1 MFSFDECDPKRPPR
15 EQKLPLASGTVQ
27 LETLKGWASDVMSA
41 IHTIWRAS
49 VHSFT
54 SDSSTIT
61 AKSRFDPTLSFANSA
76 TSTPSTGNV
85 VWAPFVGGNSRRPT
99 SG

>member
-1 MFSFDECDPKRPPR
+1 MFSFDECEPKRPPR

-27 LETLKGWASDVMSA
+27 LATLNGCFSDVISA

-54 SDSSTIT
+54 RDSSTIT
-61 AKSRFDPTLSFANSA
+61 AKSRFEPTLSFENSA
-76 TSTPSTGNV
+76 TGTPRTGKV
-85 VWAPFVGGNSRRPT
+85 VCAPLVSGMYMRPT

>member
-1 MFSFDECDPKRPPR
+1 MFSLDECEPKRPPR
-15 EQKLPLASGTVQ
+15 EQKFPLASGTVQ
-27 LETLKGWASDVMSA
+27 LETLNGTLSAVMSA
-41 IHTIWRAS
+41 IHTICRGSW
-49 VHSFT
+49 HSLT

-61 AKSRFDPTLSFANSA
+61 AKSRLPPPLSFANSA

-85 VWAPFVGGNSRRPT
+85 VCAPLVGGRYRRET